1 MKKSYVWSSLG
12 LLLILIGFSMLI
24 PAAAGFCYG
33 EDQYRAF
40 LKTAIGTI
48 AVGGVAFAL
57 LRPRGR
63 KSHATI
69 RDSYAVVAYGW
80 VVATLFC
87 MLPYILG
94 GITDTV
100 TDAVFESMSGLTTVG
115 ATIFPR
121 VEDLPRCVLLWRSVT
136 HWLGGMG
143 ILVLFVA
150 MLAGQGSG
158 AMHIFKAKTAGSR
171 NRLQPHLVE
180 TARNLW
186 LVYMA
191 FTAIMIVLY
200 CVAGMGIFDAVNHGF
215 SLVATGGFSTR
226 TANIGAYHSPLIEWV
241 TIFGMLLA
249 GGNYS
254 LYFYAARNRSLRCF
268 AQSLE
273 CRAYLGLIAVATV
286 IVMWFLAPAYQYNLL
301 QTLRYAAFHVI
312 SVITTTGFHTADFE
326 QWAVPARSVL
336 ILLML
341 SGACAGST
349 AGGIK
354 IDRHVILMQK
364 AVQEIRRFLHPRL
377 VIRLKSGGKPVGD
390 DVVLSV
396 TMFFYTYLLVVAVA
410 AYLLCMCGCEMLDAV
425 TVSMSCLAGIGPG
438 LGAWGPSET
447 YAGASLIMKWI
458 MILLMLLG
466 RLEIYTALVII
477 RPFAGRKQSRKQ
489 EVRMDGVQ
497 DEGLFE
503 PMVVEG

>member
-24 PAAAGFCYG
+24 PAAAGFYYG
-33 EDQYRAF
+33 EEQSWAF
-40 LKTAIGTI
+40 LKIASGTVI
-48 AVGGVAFAL
+48 VGGVTYVV

-63 KSHATI
+63 KNYATI

-80 VVATLFC
+80 VVATVFC

-94 GITDTV
+94 GITETV
-100 TDAVFESMSGLTTVG
+100 TDAAFESMSGLTTAG
-115 ATIFPR
+115 ATIFFE
-121 VEDLPRCVLLWRSVT
+121 VENLPRCVLLWRSVT

-158 AMHIFKAKTAGSR
+158 SMHIFKAKTAGSR
-171 NRLQPHLVE
+171 NRLQPRLVE
-180 TARNLW
+180 TARDLW
-186 LVYMA
+186 LVYMV
-191 FTAIMIVLY
+191 FTVLMIVLY
-200 CVAGMGIFDAVNHGF
+200 RIAGMGMFDAVNHGF

-226 TANIGAYHSPLIEWV
+226 TDSIGAYQSPCMEWV
-241 TIFGMLLA
+241 TIAGMLLA

-254 LYFYAARNRSLRCF
+254 LYFYAARTRSLRCF

-273 CRAYLGLIAVATV
+273 FRAYIGLIAVATG
-286 IVMWFLAPAYQYNLL
+286 ILIWFLAPVYRYDLPE
-301 QTLRYAAFHVI
+301 TLRYAAFHVI
-312 SVITTTGFHTADFE
+312 SIVTTTGFHTTDFE
-326 QWAVPARSVL
+326 QWVVPARTVMV
-336 ILLML
+336 LLML

-354 IDRHVILMQK
+354 IDRHVILIQK
-364 AVQEIRRFLHPRL
+364 AAQEIRRFLHPRL
-377 VIRLKSGGKPVGD
+377 VTRLKSAGKPVED

-396 TMFFYTYLLVVAVA
+396 MMFFYTYLLVVAA
-410 AYLLCMCGCEMLDAV
+410 GAYLLCMCGSEMLDAV
-425 TVSMSCLAGIGPG
+425 TVAMSCLAGVGPG
-438 LGAWGPSET
+438 LGAWGPTET
-447 YAGASLIMKWI
+447 YANASLLMKWI

-466 RLEIYTALVII
+466 RLEIYTALVIF
-477 RPFAGRKQSRKQ
+477 RPFTGKKQSRRQ
-489 EVRMDGVQ
+489 DVRMDDVQ
-497 DEGLFE
+497 EDGLFE